1 MLVGNVQIGTD
12 GATAGADADAMPKEV
27 GNGPPDAVGDGAPD
41 RPLKGT
47 AG

>member
-1 MLVGNVQIGTD
+1 MLVGNVWIGTD
-12 GATAGADADAMPKEV
+12 GATAGADARSKEV
-27 GNGPPDAVGDGAPD
+27 VDGPPDAVGDGAPD

>member
-12 GATAGADADAMPKEV
+12 GATAGADANARSKEV
-27 GNGPPDAVGDGAPD
+27 VDGPPDAVGDGVPD

>member
-1 MLVGNVQIGTD
+1 MLEGDVRIGTD
-12 GATAGADADAMPKEV
+12 GATAGADARSKEV
-27 GNGPPDAVGDGAPD
+27 VDGPPDAVNDGVPD